1 MTDAFLGIWE
11 LDPAQSQYQ
20 FGQPPQASLY
30 RIAPGA
36 NNSGYMISMSW
47 TDSQGREAYAAYIAM
62 PDGVEYPY
70 ENSDVADTISMTRLD
85 ERTLD
90 TAIFKNG
97 ECIAYSLRQ
106 LSDDGGVMRIV
117 QSGFVPDGSRFDNY
131 SVYVRQP

>member
-1 MTDAFLGIWE
+1 MTDAFLGIWA

-20 FGQPPQASLY
+20 FGQPPQSSLY

-36 NNSGYMISMSW
+36 NSSSYMISMSW
-47 TDSQGREAYAAYIAM
+47 TDSQEREAYAAYNAM

-106 LSDDGGVMRIV
+106 LSDDGDAMRIV
-117 QSGFVPDGSRFDNY
+117 QSGFAPDGSRFDNY

>member
-1 MTDAFLGIWE
+1 MTDAFLGIWA

-20 FGQPPQASLY
+20 FGQPPQAGLY
-30 RIAPGA
+30 RIASGIDS
-36 NNSGYMISMSW
+36 SGYMISMSW
-47 TDSQGREAYAAYIAM
+47 TDSQGREAYAAYSAM

-106 LSDDGGVMRIV
+106 LSDVGDAMRIV
-117 QSGFVPDGSRFDNY
+117 QSGFAPDGSRFDNY